1 MFYGTTFIWY
11 TDLIWRQRWFY
22 PTEPRG
28 KPPRSFPSPQLS
40 SYLYVIKCRLSSSNC
55 FGPARWGRLGLL
67 PFCWLVLNLLPHHW
81 LDSSWWILERA
92 CSVQPT
98 PGKRTAQ
105 CVNLRTLYV
114 CVCAWTATTD
124 NQEFKM
130 EKHFFMQQR
139 NKANVR
145 QLRLYMNLGWCWM
158 IDWFN
163 VSGRRYPQCFM
174 LVLGQ
179 DLVVG
184 LQTVPERENEREGAG
199 RGRERK
205 KEMSI
210 FQSLRMKKQES
221 FREQSLSLCPLNV
234 IFYDTKKSPL
244 IIYIRTQQGD

>member
-1 MFYGTTFIWY
+1 
-11 TDLIWRQRWFY
+11 
-22 PTEPRG
+22 
-28 KPPRSFPSPQLS
+28 
-40 SYLYVIKCRLSSSNC
+40 
-55 FGPARWGRLGLL
+55 
-67 PFCWLVLNLLPHHW
+67 
-81 LDSSWWILERA
+81 
-92 CSVQPT
+92 
-98 PGKRTAQ
+98 
-105 CVNLRTLYV
+105 
-114 CVCAWTATTD
+114 
-124 NQEFKM
+124 
-130 EKHFFMQQR
+130 
-139 NKANVR
+139 
-145 QLRLYMNLGWCWM
+145 
-158 IDWFN
+158 
-163 VSGRRYPQCFM
+163 M